1 MSRRSLLVVFAGL
14 LQVVS
19 AGHLQVQMFFSILRL
34 GLGSQP

>member
-1 MSRRSLLVVFAGL
+1 MSLRSFPVVFAGL

-34 GLGSQP
+34 GLGS